1 MFLSII
7 NKNGFWLDAEE
18 MLIPKVIGKENIG
31 YGSFSRLDKR
41 LPVGLDPMTIIF
53 NI

>member
-18 MLIPKVIGKENIG
+18 MLIPKIIGKENIG
-31 YGSFSRLDKR
+31 YGSFKRLDR
-41 LPVGLDPMTIIF
+41 SLPVGLDPMAIIL
-53 NI
+53 NV